1 MYTRCFHTVSL
12 WGLTLFSLLVCAR
25 IAQTAEL
32 AAHWTFDG
40 HLLDQVSGYDG
51 TAYGGNDLVL
61 YESDGKI
68 DGYAEFNASQ
78 IHIDGE
84 AFDWSADE
92 SFSLSLWMRDAQSS
106 HAVIIGRDDGTDAP
120 GSDVHWW
127 LGTWADGTPALWLLD
142 NNRQGPE
149 GLTSPVNL
157 CDNQWHHLV
166 AVHNAEQGMLH
177 LYVDGFALDSTT
189 FAYDNN
195 FDSASPVTLGYM
207 QLGGG
212 YSYSGDLDDLRL
224 YKGAL
229 EGDEVLDLYSSNTRV
244 SSSGVARPTT
254 PLLLCNYPNPFNAS
268 TIIQYQL
275 PTQQDITL
283 DIYNLNGQRV
293 TTLFEGSQ
301 MAGLYTTHWEA
312 GALPSGLYFCHLEGE
327 TIHGTRK
334 ILLSR

>member
-1 MYTRCFHTVSL
+1 
-12 WGLTLFSLLVCAR
+12 LFSLLVCAR
-25 IAQTAEL
+25 IAQTVEL

-51 TAYGGNDLVL
+51 TVNGGNDLVL
-61 YESDGKI
+61 YDSDGKFG
-68 DGYAEFNASQ
+68 GYAEFNASQ
-78 IHIDGE
+78 IHLDGE

-149 GLTSPVNL
+149 GLTYPVNL
-157 CDNQWHHLV
+157 CDNEWHQLV

-177 LYVDGFALDSTT
+177 LYVDGRPQDSTT
-189 FAYDNN
+189 FAYENN
-195 FDSASPVTLGYM
+195 FNSESPVTLGYM

-229 EGDEVLDLYSSNTRV
+229 EGDEVLDIYSSNTRV

-254 PLLLCNYPNPFNAS
+254 PLLLSNYPNPFNPTT
-268 TIIQYQL
+268 TIDYSIQHPGMVQLNVYDLMGQDVATLVNEQKPAGTYQVHFDA
-275 PTQQDITL
+275 QD
-283 DIYNLNGQRV
+283 
-293 TTLFEGSQ
+293 
-301 MAGLYTTHWEA
+301 
-312 GALPSGLYFCHLEGE
+312 LPSGVYIYTLKSAHSVQSHKMVLM
-327 TIHGTRK
+327 K
-334 ILLSR
+334 